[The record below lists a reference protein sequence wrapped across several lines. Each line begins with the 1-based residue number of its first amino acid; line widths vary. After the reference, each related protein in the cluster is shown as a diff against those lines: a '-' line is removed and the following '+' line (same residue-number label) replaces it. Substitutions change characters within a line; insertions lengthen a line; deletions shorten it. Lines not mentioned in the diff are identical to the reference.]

1 MKRLIILPVSPLGKG
16 GYNIAVSDD
25 VKRLGGIN
33 PDQDHVIIYPHPS
46 QPNPENCV
54 LLPRPSKISPRRYLN
69 LLRLRTSTETTAT
82 ELRSV
87 IADRDFDEIFC
98 GEVTFYRGLKSI
110 FPNKRITVRFHNLF
124 CLPRVRQS
132 FYRYNIGP
140 VFKINLE
147 LFSRLEREIL
157 RDPLV
162 DPILIADAEKDFL
175 KLQYPT
181 RDIEIWNPPIEIK
194 KDRPAPRTPQIA
206 YMGSLAAHQKFGMQ
220 YFVREVLPKVR
231 ARRPDIEFHMFG
243 SGSKSWNNPANGVFG
258 HGFYDGEGL
267 PLDGDALFACPDLL
281 GGGIKIKV
289 GDWLSWGLPIIATPF
304 ALDGYTLPKLDNMI
318 TAEIDDWPDAI
329 IHYFEGLGVTKTP

>member
-16 GYNIAVSDD
+16 GYNIAVNDD

-33 PDQDHVIIYPHPS
+33 PEHDHVIIYPHPN
-46 QPNPENCV
+46 QPNPEHCV
-54 LLPRPSKISPRRYLN
+54 LLPRPSKTSPRRYIN
-69 LLRLRTSTETTAT
+69 LLRLRTSTETTAS

-87 IADRDFDEIFC
+87 IGDTDFDEIFC
-98 GEVTFYRGLKSI
+98 GEVSFYRGLKSL

-132 FYRYNIGP
+132 FYQYNIGT
-140 VFKINLE
+140 VFKLNLE

-162 DPILIADAEKDFL
+162 DPILIAEAEKDFL

-181 RDIEIWNPPIEIK
+181 REIKIWNPPIEIK
-194 KDRPAPRTPQIA
+194 KERPAPSTPRIA
-206 YMGSLAAHQKFGMQ
+206 YMGSLAAHQKFGME
-220 YFVREVLPKVR
+220 YFVRKVLPAIR
-231 ARRPDIEFHMFG
+231 ARRKDIEFHMFG
-243 SGSKSWNNPANGVFG
+243 SGSKSWNDPANGVIG
-258 HGFYDGEGL
+258 HGFYDGDGL

-289 GDWLSWGLPIIATPF
+289 GDWLNWGLPIIATPF
-304 ALDGYTLPKLDNMI
+304 ALDGYQLPPLDNMI
-318 TAEIDDWPDAI
+318 TAEIDDWPEAI
-329 IHYFEGLGVTKTP
+329 VNYFDGL